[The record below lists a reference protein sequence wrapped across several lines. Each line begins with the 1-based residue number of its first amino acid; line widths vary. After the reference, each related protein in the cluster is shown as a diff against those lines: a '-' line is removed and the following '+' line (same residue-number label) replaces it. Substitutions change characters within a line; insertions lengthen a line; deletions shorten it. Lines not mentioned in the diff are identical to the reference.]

1 MSKSLLHV
9 CDGRAGA
16 GGAPTKASEILD
28 AVRPGNRP
36 GLERVTHQ
44 ESSRS
49 PLRRAVQNLLLG
61 GSVVGVTLVVAA
73 LRVVV
78 SVVWIS
84 GIKAYNPNMARVSN
98 KGKPN

>member
-9 CDGRAGA
+9 CDGRVGA

-49 PLRRAVQNLLLG
+49 PLRRVVQNLLLG

-73 LRVVV
+73 LWVVV
-78 SVVWIS
+78 SVVLDI
-84 GIKAYNPNMARVSN
+84 GY
-98 KGKPN
+98 